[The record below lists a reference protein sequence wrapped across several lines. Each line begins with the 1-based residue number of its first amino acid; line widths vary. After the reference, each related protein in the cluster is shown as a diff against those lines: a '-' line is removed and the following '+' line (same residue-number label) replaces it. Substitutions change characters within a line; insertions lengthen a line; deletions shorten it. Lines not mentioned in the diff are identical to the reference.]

1 MIKVSEN
8 AYRQILDA
16 MEKADASS
24 LGLRLAARKG
34 EGGDFEY
41 IMGFDE
47 VKPDD
52 VVTREREVTI
62 MYAPDMDELLSGTTL
77 EFDVIDEG
85 SEPQFIFLNPNDPSF
100 VPPAEE

>member
-1 MIKVSEN
+1 
-8 AYRQILDA
+8 
-16 MEKADASS
+16 
-24 LGLRLAARKG
+24 
-34 EGGDFEY
+34 
-41 IMGFDE
+41 
-47 VKPDD
+47 
-52 VVTREREVTI
+52 VTREREVTI